1 MNILGVSLPEKIMY
15 KYFNL
20 LLFFLIIF
28 FYKIYIFYSSNK
40 NINTKNYNREN
51 IEQVLKDKVSD
62 ILILS
67 NDTNN
72 VIEFNDSI
80 DSQFKDRKKFFRF
93 IK

>member
-1 MNILGVSLPEKIMY
+1 MY
-15 KYFNL
+15 KYFNI
-20 LLFFLIIF
+20 LLFFLIIFF

-40 NINTKNYNREN
+40 NINIKNYNREN

-80 DSQFKDRKKFFRF
+80 DSQFKDRKKRSFWDLLNN
-93 IK
+93 K